1 MVDQDLPTGDDAT
14 ARARRPA
21 GNYFVLPSEM
31 ADELRRTDSKRDEHD
46 SHLPAKDDD

>member
-1 MVDQDLPTGDDAT
+1 MVDQDLPTDDDAT

-31 ADELRRTDSKRDEHD
+31 ADELRRAEAKRTEQDSR
-46 SHLPAKDDD
+46 LPAKDDD